1 VEIELFVYLQK
12 SAFQRSV
19 KYPFTIIHLKR
30 LLLKFYVHSGF
41 IIPERERERER
52 ETVNSEEEE
61 QEKIL
66 NEKFQTQISFLN

>member
-52 ETVNSEEEE
+52 ERQSTVRKKNKKKFSMRNS
-61 QEKIL
+61 KHRSP
-66 NEKFQTQISFLN
+66 F